1 MEPREVE
8 NAASQ
13 REWSNAFVQSGRQ
26 KTPIAVMTN
35 EALQA
40 VIAVDV
46 EAPIK
51 RDSRAE
57 CAYRSVNFKAS

>member
-1 MEPREVE
+1 
-8 NAASQ
+8 
-13 REWSNAFVQSGRQ
+13 
-26 KTPIAVMTN
+26 MTN